1 MKPMEKY
8 KEMFV
13 KYLNQLK
20 DEVKAYPNDGSLW
33 KLSGDIKN
41 TPGNLCLHICGN
53 LKHNIGAIIGK
64 TGYVRNRD
72 AEFSRKNVPKNEL
85 LNEVDST
92 IDMISPVIDKLT
104 DDDMKVEFPSD
115 TFSQGGSIGLII
127 LRVAAHMGYHLG
139 QINYHRRLVKM
150 RKE

>member
-1 MKPMEKY
+1 MEDFKQL
-8 KEMFV
+8 FL

-20 DEVKAYPNDGSLW
+20 DEIDAYKNESDIW
-33 KLSGDIKN
+33 KLAGDTKN
-41 TPGNLCLHICGN
+41 TPGNLCLHVCGN

-85 LNEVDST
+85 INEVDST

-115 TFSQGGSIGLII
+115 TFSQGGSVVLIL
-127 LRVAAHMGYHLG
+127 LRVASHMGYHLG
-139 QINYHRRLVKM
+139 QINYHRRLITASDK
-150 RKE
+150 

>member
-20 DEVKAYPNDGSLW
+20 DEVKAYPDDGSLW

-41 TPGNLCLHICGN
+41 TPGNLCLHVCGN
-53 LKHNIGAIIGK
+53 LKHNIGTIIGK

-72 AEFSRKNVPKNEL
+72 AEFSRKNVPKNKL

-104 DDDMKVEFPSD
+104 DDDMKKELPSD

-139 QINYHRRLVKM
+139 QINYHRRLISEVK
-150 RKE
+150 